1 MLSVEW
7 RAAEALDNIQHS
19 TFNIPVESAAMKR
32 VSFFILLALACGHH
46 EDRRLKPAA
55 TQVMKVGLLTPGSV
69 NDNGWNAI
77 AYEGLQRIH
86 RELGAEVSHQETKT
100 PAEFEEGFR
109 SYGAKGFDLAFGH
122 GFEFQDAALKA
133 GKQYPNTI
141 FITTSGSSVAPNVS
155 PMVFQ
160 LEQATYLLGVIAA
173 RESKTGKAGLVGGIN
188 LPSIASTFLAF
199 KAGAQSVNPKFEVTE
214 IYTGNFDDVG
224 AAKLA
229 TLSLINAGCDFI
241 FHQANEAGRGVFQ
254 ACQERHVR
262 CFGSNKNQNDQAPDV
277 IVASAVLDVP
287 GAFLYMANLV
297 HDHKFKPQIYWLG
310 RRQRVVSL
318 VWNDRLKSSIS
329 PQTVAEVE
337 KLDAAIQV
345 GTFTVP
351 RGKF

>member
-1 MLSVEW
+1 
-7 RAAEALDNIQHS
+7 
-19 TFNIPVESAAMKR
+19 MKR
-32 VSFFILLALACGHH
+32 LAILILIAAFACAPR
-46 EDRRLKPAA
+46 EDGRLKPAA
-55 TQVMKVGLLTPGSV
+55 AQPTMKVGLLTPGSV

-100 PAEFEEGFR
+100 PAEIDEGFR
-109 SYGAKGFDLAFGH
+109 SYGTKGFDLAFGH

-173 RESKTGKAGLVGGIN
+173 RESKTGKAGVVGGIK

-199 KAGAQSVNPKFEVTE
+199 TAGAQSVNPKFEVKE

-254 ACQERHVR
+254 ACQERKVR

-287 GAFLYMANLV
+287 NAFLYMARLV
-297 HDHKFKPQIYWLG
+297 RDHKFKPQVYWLG
-310 RRQRVVSL
+310 RNEGIVSL
-318 VWNDRLKSSIS
+318 VWNDRLKATVKPS
-329 PQTVAEVE
+329 TVAEVSRLE
-337 KLDAAIQV
+337 SEIRSGQLV
-345 GTFTVP
+345 VP